1 MTGLL
6 LWILRVLVILMVL
19 RLVLRLFSGRRA
31 VAPPRQ
37 RRAPQRLG
45 GTLVRDPQCG
55 TYVPESSA
63 LVVRSGSGTWH
74 FCSAACRDAWRAAQG
89 QTTNAKA

>member
-19 RLVLRLFSGRRA
+19 RLVLRLFAGGRA
-31 VAPPRQ
+31 VAPRQ
-37 RRAPQRLG
+37 PRAPQRLG

-63 LVVRSGSGTWH
+63 LVVRTGSGTWH
-74 FCSAACRDAWRAAQG
+74 FCSAACRDNWRAAQG